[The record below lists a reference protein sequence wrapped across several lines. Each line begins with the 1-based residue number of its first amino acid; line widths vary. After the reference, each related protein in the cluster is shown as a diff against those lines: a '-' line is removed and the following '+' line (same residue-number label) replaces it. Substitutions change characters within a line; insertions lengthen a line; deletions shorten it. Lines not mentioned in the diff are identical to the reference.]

1 MKPVFKPTVLSVV
14 VFFCAPIPGVAL
26 TGGGVLDNPAGSIS
40 RQVERNAERL
50 VERAANRRIDNRLKK
65 QTDSLKGSL
74 KTLPEVLP
82 VYTAT
87 GHKAFNDVALK
98 DGFRAVERQWLVT
111 GTAEEIEGL
120 DRPGITV
127 LERTTLSGLGM
138 MVARFRVRAD
148 MDSLETLRTLLPG
161 LADRLDRN
169 HVYSPQISQSQYPGE
184 AEASPGE
191 SLCEGP
197 VRIGMIDTSV
207 ATEHPAFQDARIMEQ
222 RFLSTE
228 GGRGDLAPVTEH
240 GTAVA
245 GQMVGRRGEPG
256 KARLPAATLFNA
268 SVFYR
273 RTKDLSGATLG
284 HLLEGLDWLATQKLP
299 VINISLT
306 GPDNL
311 LLAAAVRKLR
321 EQGTLLVAAV
331 GNEGPAA
338 PPLYPAAYPEVVGV
352 TAASRTG
359 DLFRWANRGEQVM
372 FAAHGVA
379 VDVPHPDGGVIT
391 DSGTSLAAPVVTAA
405 LACGVSGGDSEAAL
419 AALID
424 QAQDLG
430 EPGRDSLFGFG
441 FLPY

>member
-1 MKPVFKPTVLSVV
+1 M
-14 VFFCAPIPGVAL
+14 
-26 TGGGVLDNPAGSIS
+26 
-40 RQVERNAERL
+40 
-50 VERAANRRIDNRLKK
+50 
-65 QTDSLKGSL
+65 
-74 KTLPEVLP
+74 
-82 VYTAT
+82 
-87 GHKAFNDVALK
+87 
-98 DGFRAVERQWLVT
+98 
-111 GTAEEIEGL
+111 
-120 DRPGITV
+120 
-127 LERTTLSGLGM
+127 
-138 MVARFRVRAD
+138 
-148 MDSLETLRTLLPG
+148 
-161 LADRLDRN
+161 
-169 HVYSPQISQSQYPGE
+169 
-184 AEASPGE
+184 
-191 SLCEGP
+191 
-197 VRIGMIDTSV
+197 
-207 ATEHPAFQDARIMEQ
+207 
-222 RFLSTE
+222 
-228 GGRGDLAPVTEH
+228 
-240 GTAVA
+240 
-245 GQMVGRRGEPG
+245 
-256 KARLPAATLFNA
+256 
-268 SVFYR
+268 
-273 RTKDLSGATLG
+273 
-284 HLLEGLDWLATQKLP
+284 ATQKLP

-311 LLAAAVRKLR
+311 LLAGAVRKLR